1 MMESIIPFLKELQ
14 QNNNREWFKSHKTK
28 YEQTRKEFEAF
39 IEKVI
44 AGIGTFDT
52 QVVGL
57 TSKASVFRIYRDVR
71 FSKDKRPYKTHYG
84 AFMAENGRKSS
95 KAGYYLHIE
104 PGNCFL
110 GGGLYHPDSEQLKK
124 VRQQLDYDA
133 ARLREIV
140 SERQFKKTFGRLTGS
155 QLKTAPRDYSMDHP
169 DIDLLR
175 FKDFLATHFFD
186 DKIINIGDAEYV
198 VNRFKV
204 MKPLNDYLN
213 DALLFE
219 DEEPQVN
226 F

>member
-1 MMESIIPFLKELQ
+1 MESIIPFLKELQ
-14 QNNNREWFKSHKTK
+14 QNNNREWFKAHKTK
-28 YEQTRKEFEAF
+28 YERTRKEFEAF
-39 IEKVI
+39 IEKII

-52 QVVGL
+52 QVAGL

-124 VRQQLDYDA
+124 VRQQIDYDA

-140 SERQFKKTFGRLTGS
+140 SEKQFKETYGGLTGS
-155 QLKTAPRDYSMDHP
+155 QLKTSPRDYPGDHP

-175 FKDFLATHFFD
+175 YKDFLATHFFD